1 MDMMSLTVDTNGG
14 ATYLENWSTCT
25 LVVPRPVLT
34 WGAMRTALVGLLEM
48 VEELIRRV
56 DGSLEKARKIPK
68 KKNKKTKNIKDKKN
82 LSEAKKTEIKMI
94 QSHLILEEY
103 TDYLKAHQV
112 NKRQQQYLYL
122 PPWWDEYASQNN
134 QMRILRNTLLPK
146 YIILDICDACFFP
159 GRQNVSAIKTL
170 NKVTSCHFCVPWEL
184 EEANAQL
191 E

>member
-1 MDMMSLTVDTNGG
+1 
-14 ATYLENWSTCT
+14 
-25 LVVPRPVLT
+25 
-34 WGAMRTALVGLLEM
+34 MRTALVGLLEM

-122 PPWWDEYASQNN
+122 PP
-134 QMRILRNTLLPK
+134 
-146 YIILDICDACFFP
+146 
-159 GRQNVSAIKTL
+159 
-170 NKVTSCHFCVPWEL
+170 
-184 EEANAQL
+184 
-191 E
+191 